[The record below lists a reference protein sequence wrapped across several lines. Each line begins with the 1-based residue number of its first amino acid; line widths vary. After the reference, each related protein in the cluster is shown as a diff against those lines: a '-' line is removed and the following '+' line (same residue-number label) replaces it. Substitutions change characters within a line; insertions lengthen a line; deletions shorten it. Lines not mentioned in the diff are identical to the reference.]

1 MTRAKRTDPISS
13 HKAAQKAT
21 QSASEHRAMIRKALD
36 RKPRQTAQELVKHL
50 KGKLSYHQ
58 VMRRLS
64 ECAQKGERRECSTGK
79 PSTEVYEWF

>member
-1 MTRAKRTDPISS
+1 MPKAKRTDPISS

-21 QSASEHRAMIRKALD
+21 QSALRHCEIIRKALD
-36 RKPRQTAQELVKHL
+36 KKPRQTPYELVKYL

-58 VMRRLS
+58 IMRRLS